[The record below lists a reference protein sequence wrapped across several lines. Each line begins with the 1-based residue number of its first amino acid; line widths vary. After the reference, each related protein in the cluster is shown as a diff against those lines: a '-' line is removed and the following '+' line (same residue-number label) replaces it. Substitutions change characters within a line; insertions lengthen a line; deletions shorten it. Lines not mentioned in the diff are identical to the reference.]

1 MNYVFNKNSRFSR
14 IGENNRYI
22 IKNIKIQDNVY
33 NRNIFRSHEKI
44 INPNSNIYNS
54 NYVSSNEMLSKD
66 LLNYKKLINRE
77 NSRKLMVNRP
87 SNSIDNHSKYLYI
100 TNFKNIQPKKPF
112 SYKKQDDNKISKD
125 KDKDN
130 ESIPT
135 MVKIQ
140 KLIEKIRYK
149 NHLNNEYDNQS
160 PNKESNKLPDLIN
173 KSKASIDSN
182 NIFNI
187 KSANKALQ
195 KIGVNINSI
204 NSNNGIFPIYDNKNN
219 KTRNAINISKIKLK
233 HITPKESDLFIINK
247 SNSINSIINNSASL
261 NTIKKVN
268 NDISIPKSSREKVSI
283 KNVKNIIKHNFIV
296 NNNGYGEKIVN
307 IRLKMNPRQ
316 TKNNFEIYNIS
327 NSSIYN
333 NINITNKKENVKF
346 CMSNYDNYKNDLMTL
361 KRTFHHFENNINK
374 RETLFNKNKTMFRNP
389 INDKKYNEENEEYE
403 DESENDTKN
412 YSKYFLPSSG
422 FGLLTRHN
430 NNQ

>member
-22 IKNIKIQDNVY
+22 VKNIKIQESAY
-33 NRNIFRSHEKI
+33 NRNIFRSHEKMI
-44 INPNSNIYNS
+44 KPNNNIYNS
-54 NYVSSNEMLSKD
+54 NYVSSNEMISKD
-66 LLNYKKLINRE
+66 LLNYKKLVNRE

-87 SNSIDNHSKYLYI
+87 SNSIDNHSKFLYI
-100 TNFKNIQPKKPF
+100 TNFKNIQPKI
-112 SYKKQDDNKISKD
+112 YKKQDDNKIS

-149 NHLNNEYDNQS
+149 NNLNNEYDNQS
-160 PNKESNKLPDLIN
+160 PNKENNKLPDLIN

-182 NIFNI
+182 NVFSN
-187 KSANKALQ
+187 KSANKVLQ
-195 KIGVNINSI
+195 KIDININNI
-204 NSNNGIFPIYDNKNN
+204 NNNNGIFPKNDNKNN
-219 KTRNAINISKIKLK
+219 KTRNFININKIKLK
-233 HITPKESDLFIINK
+233 HIIPKKSDLFIINK
-247 SNSINSIINNSASL
+247 SNSIINKSASV
-261 NTIKKVN
+261 NTTKRVI
-268 NDISIPKSSREKVSI
+268 NDNVIPKSSKEKVNI
-283 KNVKNIIKHNFIV
+283 NNVKNIIKHNFIV

-316 TKNNFEIYNIS
+316 TKNNFEIYNIE

-361 KRTFHHFENNINK
+361 KRTFHHFDNNINK

-389 INDKKYNEENEEYE
+389 INDKKYNEENEEDE

-412 YSKYFLPSSG
+412 YSKYYLPSSG

>member
-22 IKNIKIQDNVY
+22 FKNVKIQDSAF

-44 INPNSNIYNS
+44 IKPNSNIYNS
-54 NYVSSNEMLSKD
+54 NFVSSNEIISKD
-66 LLNYKKLINRE
+66 LLNYKKLINGE
-77 NSRKLMVNRP
+77 NSRKLMSNRP
-87 SNSIDNHSKYLYI
+87 SNSIDNHSKLLYI
-100 TNFKNIQPKKPF
+100 TNFKNIQQKKTF
-112 SYKKQDDNKISKD
+112 LYKKQDDNKTS

-149 NHLNNEYDNQS
+149 NHVNNEYDNQS
-160 PNKESNKLPDLIN
+160 PNKENNKLPDLIN
-173 KSKASIDSN
+173 KSKVSIGN
-182 NIFNI
+182 NNTSNI

-195 KIGVNINSI
+195 KIDINTNII
-204 NSNNGIFPIYDNKNN
+204 NSNTSIFPLYDNKNN
-219 KTRNAINISKIKLK
+219 KTRNNININKIKLK
-233 HITPKESDLFIINK
+233 HITQKENDLFNRNK
-247 SNSINSIINNSASL
+247 SNSIINNSASV

-268 NDISIPKSSREKVSI
+268 NNNIIPKRLKEKVNI
-283 KNVKNIIKHNFIV
+283 NNVKNIIKHNFIV

-316 TKNNFEIYNIS
+316 TKNNFEIYN
-327 NSSIYN
+327 NVNNSIYN
-333 NINITNKKENVKF
+333 SINITNQKENVKF

-389 INDKKYNEENEEYE
+389 INDKKYNEENEEDE

>member
-1 MNYVFNKNSRFSR
+1 MNYIFNKNSRFSR
-14 IGENNRYI
+14 LGENSRYA
-22 IKNIKIQDNVY
+22 IKNIKIQDNGY
-33 NRNIFRSHEKI
+33 HRNIFRSHEKI
-44 INPNSNIYNS
+44 IKPNNNIYNS
-54 NYVSSNEMLSKD
+54 NFISSNEMISKD

-77 NSRKLMVNRP
+77 NSRKYIGNRP
-87 SNSIDNHSKYLYI
+87 SNSIDNNSKYLYI
-100 TNFKNIQPKKPF
+100 TNFKNIHPKKAYL
-112 SYKKQDDNKISKD
+112 YKKEEDNKTSKD

-140 KLIEKIRYK
+140 KLIEKIKYK
-149 NHLNNEYDNQS
+149 SIYNKEPDNQS
-160 PNKESNKLPDLIN
+160 PNKENNKLPDLIN
-173 KSKASIDSN
+173 KSRASIDSN
-182 NIFNI
+182 NAINI
-187 KSANKALQ
+187 KSANKVLQ
-195 KIGVNINSI
+195 KIDYNINSI
-204 NSNNGIFPIYDNKNN
+204 NNNNAIFPIYDSKNN
-219 KTRNAINISKIKLK
+219 KTRNILNINKIKLK
-233 HITPKESDLFIINK
+233 HITPKESDLYIINK
-247 SNSINSIINNSASL
+247 SNSINNSGSL
-261 NTIKKVN
+261 NAIKKVS
-268 NDISIPKSSREKVSI
+268 NDNIIPRRTKEKI
-283 KNVKNIIKHNFIV
+283 NINNVKNIIRHNLIV

-316 TKNNFEIYNIS
+316 TKNNFDIFNIS
-327 NSSIYN
+327 NNSLYN
-333 NINITNKKENVKF
+333 NISINNKKENVKF

-389 INDKKYNEENEEYE
+389 INDKKYNEENEEDE

>member
-14 IGENNRYI
+14 IGENSRYI
-22 IKNIKIQDNVY
+22 FKNIKIQDNAF

-44 INPNSNIYNS
+44 IKPNSNIYNS
-54 NYVSSNEMLSKD
+54 NFVSSNEIISKD

-77 NSRKLMVNRP
+77 NSRKLMSNRP
-87 SNSIDNHSKYLYI
+87 SNSIDNHSKFLYI
-100 TNFKNIQPKKPF
+100 TNFKNIQPKKTF
-112 SYKKQDDNKISKD
+112 LNKKQDDNKTS

-160 PNKESNKLPDLIN
+160 PNKENNKLPDLIN
-173 KSKASIDSN
+173 KSKVSIDSN
-182 NIFNI
+182 NTFNI

-195 KIGVNINSI
+195 KIDFNTNII
-204 NSNNGIFPIYDNKNN
+204 NSNNSIFPIYDNKNN
-219 KTRNAINISKIKLK
+219 KTRNIVNINKIKLK
-233 HITPKESDLFIINK
+233 HITPKENDLFVINK
-247 SNSINSIINNSASL
+247 SNSNSIINNSASI

-268 NDISIPKSSREKVSI
+268 NNNIIPKRLKEKVNI
-283 KNVKNIIKHNFIV
+283 NNVKNIIKHNFIV

-316 TKNNFEIYNIS
+316 TKNNFEIYN
-327 NSSIYN
+327 NVNNSIYN
-333 NINITNKKENVKF
+333 SINITNKKENVKF

-389 INDKKYNEENEEYE
+389 INDKKYNEENEEDE

>member
-14 IGENNRYI
+14 IGENSRYI
-22 IKNIKIQDNVY
+22 IKNIKIQDNAY
-33 NRNIFRSHEKI
+33 NRNIFRSHEKMI
-44 INPNSNIYNS
+44 KPNSKIYNC
-54 NYVSSNEMLSKD
+54 NYVSSNEMISKD
-66 LLNYKKLINRE
+66 LLNYKKLINRV
-77 NSRKLMVNRP
+77 NSRKLMGSRP
-87 SNSIDNHSKYLYI
+87 SNSIDNHSKLLYI
-100 TNFKNIQPKKPF
+100 TNFKNIQQKKTF
-112 SYKKQDDNKISKD
+112 LYKKQEDNKISKD
-125 KDKDN
+125 KDSDA
-130 ESIPT
+130 IPT

-173 KSKASIDSN
+173 KSKVSIDSN
-182 NIFNI
+182 NAFNI
-187 KSANKALQ
+187 KSENKALK
-195 KIGVNINSI
+195 KIDINLNNIN
-204 NSNNGIFPIYDNKNN
+204 NNIGIFPIYDNKNN
-219 KTRNAINISKIKLK
+219 KARNAINTNKIKLK

-247 SNSINSIINNSASL
+247 SNSINSIINNSASI

-268 NDISIPKSSREKVSI
+268 NDNIIPKSSKEKVNI
-283 KNVKNIIKHNFIV
+283 NNVKNIIKHNFIV

-316 TKNNFEIYNIS
+316 TKNNFEIYNIA
-327 NSSIYN
+327 NNSIYN
-333 NINITNKKENVKF
+333 SINISNKKENVKF

-361 KRTFHHFENNINK
+361 KRTFHHFDNKINK

-389 INDKKYNEENEEYE
+389 INDQKYNEENEEYE

>member
-22 IKNIKIQDNVY
+22 IKNIKIQDSAY

-44 INPNSNIYNS
+44 IKPNSNIYSS
-54 NYVSSNEMLSKD
+54 NFVSSNEMISKD
-66 LLNYKKLINRE
+66 LQNYKKLINRE
-77 NSRKLMVNRP
+77 NSRKYMVGRP
-87 SNSIDNHSKYLYI
+87 SNSIDNNPKFLYI
-100 TNFKNIQPKKPF
+100 TNFKNIPKKTF
-112 SYKKQDDNKISKD
+112 LFKMQEDNKMS

-140 KLIEKIRYK
+140 KMIEKIKFK
-149 NHLNNEYDNQS
+149 NLHFNENDNQS
-160 PNKESNKLPDLIN
+160 LIKENNKLPDLVN
-173 KSKASIDSN
+173 KSRILIDSN
-182 NIFNI
+182 NSINI
-187 KSANKALQ
+187 KSEKKVLQ
-195 KIGVNINSI
+195 KIDINKNSFNNNI
-204 NSNNGIFPIYDNKNN
+204 GIFPIYDNKNN
-219 KTRNAINISKIKLK
+219 KTRNAININKIKLK
-233 HITPKESDLFIINK
+233 HITPKENNDLFIINK
-247 SNSINSIINNSASL
+247 SNSNSIINNSASA
-261 NTIKKVN
+261 NIIKK
-268 NDISIPKSSREKVSI
+268 DISFNNIPKHSKVKVNI
-283 KNVKNIIKHNFIV
+283 NNVKNIIKHNFIV

-316 TKNNFEIYNIS
+316 TKNNFEIYNMS
-327 NSSIYN
+327 NNSIYN

-361 KRTFHHFENNINK
+361 KRTFHHFDNNINK

-389 INDKKYNEENEEYE
+389 INDKMFNEENEEYE

-422 FGLLTRHN
+422 FGLLTRIN